1 MSLGVNNRDATKDLE
16 EKICAFVMSKGEG
29 AKLKAMEIAKGV
41 GLTAAKDVNKTL
53 YALRKAKR
61 LQLLQSTTNNPPLWS
76 LSGPTEPTTD
86 EAANPNVTPSET
98 RILSFLRSQ
107 RGEKGVTVLE
117 ICRKLK
123 LERTPVNSQL
133 YQMRKVGAVEVSE
146 SSPPEWKCT
155 GDGISKNE
163 KENSDSSLFKNQS
176 ETWGSSDSESSST
189 LQSAVSRIFSDFDV
203 QTAEELGEG
212 GFGTVHKVQQMF
224 DKKNYAIKVVSFTED
239 SLREVKALANFDH
252 PNIVRYYTTWKEE
265 HHPFPRARHAS
276 SEATDL
282 SENEDD
288 QQCSS
293 DNYNSLKTPKT
304 YLCIQMEFCSEGT
317 LRKWIDERNEKE
329 EDICRDKAL
338 SIFQNIVDGVQYI
351 HSKDQIHRDLKP
363 DNILFGSDGAV
374 KIGDFGLVTTIRSE
388 HGASVY
394 RTKGRGTRSY
404 MSPEQENQS
413 KYDEKVDI
421 FSLGLILFELLW
433 KLATGMERGKIW
445 PDLRRGRF
453 PENFCNQYTSE
464 HTLITRMLSELPRRR
479 PTATD
484 IAKRLK
490 VLLEGQNG
498 ERDMRTV

>member
-29 AKLKAMEIAKGV
+29 AKLKAIEIAKGV

-53 YALRKAKR
+53 YALLKAKR
-61 LQLLQSTTNNPPLWS
+61 LQLLQPTTNNPPLWS
-76 LSGPTEPTTD
+76 LSGPTEPATD

-107 RGEKGVTVLE
+107 RGEKGVTALE
-117 ICRKLK
+117 ISRKLK

-133 YQMRKVGAVEVSE
+133 YHMLEVGAVEVSE

-155 GDGISKNE
+155 GDGISKNK
-163 KENSDSSLFKNQS
+163 KEN
-176 ETWGSSDSESSST
+176 
-189 LQSAVSRIFSDFDV
+189 R
-203 QTAEELGEG
+203 
-212 GFGTVHKVQQMF
+212 
-224 DKKNYAIKVVSFTED
+224 
-239 SLREVKALANFDH
+239 
-252 PNIVRYYTTWKEE
+252 
-265 HHPFPRARHAS
+265 
-276 SEATDL
+276 
-282 SENEDD
+282 
-288 QQCSS
+288 
-293 DNYNSLKTPKT
+293 TPKT

-351 HSKDQIHRDLKP
+351 HSKDQIHRDLK
-363 DNILFGSDGAV
+363 
-374 KIGDFGLVTTIRSE
+374 
-388 HGASVY
+388 
-394 RTKGRGTRSY
+394 
-404 MSPEQENQS
+404 ENQS

-464 HTLITRMLSELPRRR
+464 HTLIRRMLSELPRRR

-490 VLLEGQNG
+490 VFLEGHNG
-498 ERDMRTV
+498 ERDTRTV